1 MKKIVMLL
9 SVLFLTLVVNVNSQ
23 NEFYVD
29 GEQVKWEYEII
40 FNDSLKVEFGI
51 KENVII
57 VKEKNGFL
65 ILNSSFSILSRYK
78 VSYKDILLIKKD
90 INKPLYL
97 LSMQYDEDYN
107 GFVIDDYEE
116 KSYVVAEKNNYL
128 KVFRNKLKE
137 KLSI

>member
-23 NEFYVD
+23 NEFYAD

-40 FNDSLKVEFGI
+40 FNDSLKIEFGI
-51 KENVII
+51 KENII
-57 VKEKNGFL
+57 IIKEKNGFV
-65 ILNSSFSILSRYK
+65 IVNNSFSILSRYK
-78 VSYKDILLIKKD
+78 ISYKDILLIKKD

-107 GFVIDDYEE
+107 CFVIDDYEE
-116 KSYVVAEKNNYL
+116 KSYVVAKKNDYL
-128 KVFRNKLKE
+128 KIFRNKLKE